1 MKLFVVYNLNLDI
14 SALSI
19 IPINNEPLVI
29 MSPFNLKNN
38 TEFYPLHILV
48 IREIVKTVKRAVTP
62 PKMKISKNKKIPS

>member
-1 MKLFVVYNLNLDI
+1 MKLFMVYNINLDI

-38 TEFYPLHILV
+38 TEFLPLKLIDFFCY
-48 IREIVKTVKRAVTP
+48 K
-62 PKMKISKNKKIPS
+62 KNSEEYKGP